1 MNTKNAAL
9 DHKNNR
15 IYALKKLL
23 IKYKFIHLLVLPGII
38 QIIIFQYI
46 PIGGLIVAFKN
57 YKGIGGVAGI
67 LNSEWVGFKHFIDFF
82 SGEYFWRLLGNTLI
96 ISVYRLIFGFPA
108 PIILA
113 LLLNEI
119 HNQKFKKIVQ
129 TITYLPH
136 FLSWVVISGLV
147 MALLSADG
155 PVNQFISMLGMN
167 NISFLSNSKY
177 FRSVLVTSS
186 IWKETGWGAIVYLAA
201 ISGIPNELYESAT
214 VEGASRW
221 QKTIYITIPSITFI
235 IVILFILRVGSVI
248 DQNFEQIFNLYNP
261 AVYRVADVFET
272 FVYRRGLDRAEFSY
286 AAAVGIFKSVTSL
299 VLVVVTNKAAKK
311 VGQEGIW

>member
-15 IYALKKLL
+15 IYALKILL